1 MIKLVGYVEMNGTRY
16 DEDTPKEL
24 IDVLEQMR
32 NLGVRIKLYYGDQ
45 TTGRDWEETCDIEG
59 YVSRSTGKI
68 KTPILVYNARSTGGS
83 GILTAHIVKIEYANK
98 KQGLILWEH
107 PNYHRV

>member
-1 MIKLVGYVEMNGTRY
+1 MVGYVEMNGTRY
-16 DEDTPKEL
+16 DEDTPEEL
-24 IDVLEQMR
+24 IHVLEQVR
-32 NLGVRIKLYYGDQ
+32 NLGLRIKLCYGDQ
-45 TTGRDWEETCDIEG
+45 MTGRDWEETCDIKG

-68 KTPILVYNARSTGGS
+68 KVPILVYNTRNISGS
-83 GILTAHIVKIEYANK
+83 EIPTAHIVKIEYANK